1 MKLMQD
7 AAAAILAKL
16 QTASKTFD
24 PWTYLGTAHSD
35 TTREQLV
42 GGIPMLDA
50 ALERRKDQLRQLV
63 KENFQ
68 RFIGCK
74 GTIDDI
80 SFRLRVCAFAFRD
93 FNVGSECVFCVR
105 FFL

>member
-1 MKLMQD
+1 MQD

-93 FNVGSECVFCVR
+93 
-105 FFL
+105 